1 MQHTD
6 TNDPTPI
13 FAHITAAGEAAGF
26 TAEALNQLV
35 DCFEQDLPSIYD
47 LPPLD
52 WHRVD
57 DEQTP
62 PSAAQ
67 AVRL

>member
-1 MQHTD
+1 MHIHMD
-6 TNDPTPI
+6 TNDPTAF
-13 FAHITAAGEAAGF
+13 FAITEAGLRAFDRYHRNLSAR
-26 TAEALNQLV
+26 TV
-35 DCFEQDLPSIYD
+35 TLPAS
-47 LPPLD
+47 D

-67 AVRL
+67 AVAS

>member
-1 MQHTD
+1 MQHFIID
-6 TNDPTPI
+6 TNDPAAF
-13 FAHITAAGEAAGF
+13 FALTRAGLRAFDRYHRNIEARTVTLSQA
-26 TAEALNQLV
+26 
-35 DCFEQDLPSIYD
+35 
-47 LPPLD
+47 D

-67 AVRL
+67 AVRP

>member
-1 MQHTD
+1 MKHSAFD
-6 TNDPTPI
+6 TNDPASFLALTE
-13 FAHITAAGEAAGF
+13 AGLRAFDRYHRNLEARTVTLSQA
-26 TAEALNQLV
+26 
-35 DCFEQDLPSIYD
+35 
-47 LPPLD
+47 D

-67 AVRL
+67 AVAS

>member
-1 MQHTD
+1 MQHYTFD
-6 TNDPTPI
+6 TNDPDVFRAFTEAGLRA
-13 FAHITAAGEAAGF
+13 FDRYHRNLEARTVTLSTA
-26 TAEALNQLV
+26 
-35 DCFEQDLPSIYD
+35 
-47 LPPLD
+47 D

-67 AVRL
+67 AVQL